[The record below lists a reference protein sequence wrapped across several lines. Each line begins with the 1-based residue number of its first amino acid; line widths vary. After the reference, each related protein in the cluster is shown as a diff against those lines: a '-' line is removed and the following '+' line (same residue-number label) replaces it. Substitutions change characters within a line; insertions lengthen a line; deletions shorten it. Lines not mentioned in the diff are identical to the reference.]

1 MLGICVSQPALK
13 EIVHP
18 EMKIVSSFTEPH
30 VVPNLYEFLYSLE
43 HTQSFFFFWRML
55 VNKQLPV
62 PADFPSIEKN
72 GSGSQWQW
80 WWGGGNTFNV
90 FLISWMDMELL
101 NTDLLCSTPATLEQN
116 YVVCELHQKVNM
128 LFSFLRSHLK
138 KKVIVFFACCKEV
151 TISVVHLSVCFHRME
166 WV

>member
-18 EMKIVSSFTEPH
+18 EMKIVIIYWTSCCSKPVWITLLFRT
-30 VVPNLYEFLYSLE
+30 
-43 HTQSFFFFWRML
+43 HTTFFFWRML
-55 VNKQLPV
+55 VTKQLPV
-62 PADFPSIEKN
+62 PTDFPSIEKN
-72 GSGSQWQW
+72 SVEVNGNDG
-80 WWGGGNTFNV
+80 GGGNTFNV
-90 FLISWMDMELL
+90 FLTSWMDMELL
-101 NTDLLCSTPATLEQN
+101 NADLLCSTPATLEQN

-138 KKVIVFFACCKEV
+138 KKIIVFFACCKEV